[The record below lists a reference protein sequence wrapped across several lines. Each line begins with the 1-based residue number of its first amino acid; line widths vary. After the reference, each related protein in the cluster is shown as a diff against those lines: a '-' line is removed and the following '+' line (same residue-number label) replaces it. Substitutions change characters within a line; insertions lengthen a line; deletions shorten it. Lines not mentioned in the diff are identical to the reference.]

1 MHTLRMLSTT
11 NNMGIFSNFFKEL
24 NEAQDQDEKLTKM
37 EDFSKVVY
45 ENLDNIR
52 QDDISNGI
60 TQLFE
65 TVKTAKRGQSVLIN

>member
-1 MHTLRMLSTT
+1 MLATT
-11 NNMGIFSNFFKEL
+11 NNMGIFTQFFKEL
-24 NEAQDQDEKLTKM
+24 NEAQDQDEKLVKM